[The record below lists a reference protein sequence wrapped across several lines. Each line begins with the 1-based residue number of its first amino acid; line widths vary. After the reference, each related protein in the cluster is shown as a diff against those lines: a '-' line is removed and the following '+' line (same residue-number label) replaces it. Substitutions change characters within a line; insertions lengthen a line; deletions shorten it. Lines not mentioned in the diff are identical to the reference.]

1 MTEANGGDREER
13 AKEALIVSALY
24 RDDSFD
30 ENVDVDR
37 LPELTEEEKMVLE
50 SLGPDFVARLFAN
63 EIETKT
69 GDLTGELPN
78 VAEDELAMAGGAV
91 GFGLDRAEEIDDLT
105 SQELEKQ
112 RQELLER
119 KRREQEKDG
128 NSD

>member
-1 MTEANGGDREER
+1 MTEVNGGDREER
-13 AKEALIVSALY
+13 AKEALIVAALH

-30 ENVDVDR
+30 DNVDVDH
-37 LPELTEEEKMVLE
+37 LPRLTEEEETALE
-50 SLGPDFVARLFAN
+50 SLGPDYIARLLVSDGAAKQNFF
-63 EIETKT
+63 ESESHSTV
-69 GDLTGELPN
+69 G
-78 VAEDELAMAGGAV
+78 DELAMAGGSA

-112 RQELLER
+112 RQEILER